1 MKRQKQNKEIR
12 QTNSQEENRTAQD
25 SLRILIVEDQID
37 CLRNIEA
44 AVRESFGTQYQ
55 ERFQGFDVA
64 RAYNPALELIE
75 STDYNY
81 ILLDHNLPENPMK
94 EPKIIREGGSIYD
107 LSDKEA
113 KKFMDREWNFSKRF
127 VKGMGYNL
135 IPIIRQR
142 SQNTLIIGTSS
153 IGEHEK
159 YRLPSPDFSL
169 KKVGAIEDLTHRIT
183 DILKLTERRYQ
194 LKWQDN

>member
-1 MKRQKQNKEIR
+1 MKRQNKETR
-12 QTNSQEENRTAQD
+12 QIQEISKVAQD
-25 SLRILIVEDQID
+25 NLRILIVEDQID

-44 AVRESFGTQYQ
+44 AVRESFGNQYG

-75 STDYNY
+75 STAYNY

-113 KKFMDREWNFSKRF
+113 HKFMEREWNFSKKF

-142 SQNTLIIGTSS
+142 SQDSLIIGTSS

-169 KKVGAIEDLTHRIT
+169 KKIGIIEDIANRIT
-183 DILKLTERRYQ
+183 DILTLVERRYE
-194 LKWQDN
+194 